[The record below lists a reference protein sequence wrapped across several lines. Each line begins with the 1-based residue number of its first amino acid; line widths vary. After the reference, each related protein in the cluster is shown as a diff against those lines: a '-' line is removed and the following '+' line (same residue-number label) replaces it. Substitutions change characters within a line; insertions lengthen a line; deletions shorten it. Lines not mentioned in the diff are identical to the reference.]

1 MQIVLKHCVKYTLD
15 RNCQLKPLA
24 YLNACVNGTSAG
36 VINFDI
42 DAKETI
48 VDTDCSCTLTYNR

>member
-36 VINFDI
+36 GINFDT
-42 DAKETI
+42 DAKAVSYTHLRAHET
-48 VDTDCSCTLTYNR
+48 